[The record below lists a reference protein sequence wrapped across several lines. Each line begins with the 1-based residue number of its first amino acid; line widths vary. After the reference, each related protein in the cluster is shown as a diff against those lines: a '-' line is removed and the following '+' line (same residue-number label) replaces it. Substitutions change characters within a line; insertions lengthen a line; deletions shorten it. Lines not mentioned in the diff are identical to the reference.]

1 MHNTF
6 LFKLATVRKTLI
18 LMKILVCIS
27 SVPDTTSKINF
38 TADKSAFDKNGI
50 QWVINPL
57 DEFALTK
64 AIKLQEAQGATVTVV
79 NVGDA
84 TTEAVIR
91 KALAMGADDA
101 VRINTEPKD
110 SLTVAKEIAKVA
122 QEGGYDLVLAGKESL
137 DYNGAAVPGMI
148 AQLLNK
154 PFINAC
160 VGLEINGNEAT
171 ASREIEGGKET
182 LKATLP
188 AVIAGQKGMVEEKDL
203 IIPNM
208 RGIMSARTKPLTVK
222 EPSETDVKVKAVSFD
237 SVPARA
243 QVKLVS
249 PDNLDELV
257 RLLHEEA
264 KVI

>member
-1 MHNTF
+1 
-6 LFKLATVRKTLI
+6 
-18 LMKILVCIS
+18 MKILVCIS
-27 SVPDTTSKINF
+27 SVPDTTAKINF

-64 AIKLQEAQGATVTVV
+64 AIKLQESQGATVTVI

-84 TTEAVIR
+84 GTEPVIR
-91 KALAMGADDA
+91 KALAIGANDA
-101 VRINTEPKD
+101 VRVNIEAKD
-110 SLTVAKEIAKVA
+110 SYSTAKEIAKIA
-122 QEGGYDLVLAGKESL
+122 QEGGYDLVIAGKESI
-137 DYNGAAVPGMI
+137 DYNGGAVPGMV
-148 AQLLNK
+148 AQILNQ
-154 PFINAC
+154 PFVNAC
-160 VGLEINGNEAT
+160 VGLEVNGGEAT
-171 ASREIEGGKET
+171 AVREIEGGKET
-182 LKATLP
+182 ISVKLP

-208 RGIMSARTKPLTVK
+208 RGIMSARTKPLQVVESTST
-222 EPSETDVKVKAVSFD
+222 EVKVEAVSFD
-237 SVPARA
+237 SVPPRA
-243 QVKLVS
+243 AVKLVS

>member
-1 MHNTF
+1 
-6 LFKLATVRKTLI
+6 
-18 LMKILVCIS
+18 MKILVCIS
-27 SVPDTTSKINF
+27 SVPDTTAKINF

-64 AIKLQEAQGATVTVV
+64 AIKLQETQGATVTVI

-84 TTEAVIR
+84 TTEPVVR
-91 KALAMGADDA
+91 KALAIGANDA
-101 VRINTEPKD
+101 VRVNVEPKD
-110 SLTVAKEIAKVA
+110 SFSAAKEIAKIA
-122 QEGGYDLVLAGKESL
+122 QEGGYDLIIAGKESI
-137 DYNGAAVPGMI
+137 DYNGGAVPGMV
-148 AQLLNK
+148 AQLLNQ
-154 PFINAC
+154 PFVNAC
-160 VGLEINGNEAT
+160 VGLEVNGGEAT
-171 ASREIEGGKET
+171 ALREIEGGKET
-182 LKATLP
+182 ISVKLP

-208 RGIMSARTKPLTVK
+208 RGIMSARTKPLQVV
-222 EPSETDVKVKAVSFD
+222 EPSSTEVKVEAVSFD

-243 QVKLVS
+243 AVKLVS

>member
-1 MHNTF
+1 
-6 LFKLATVRKTLI
+6 
-18 LMKILVCIS
+18 MKILVCIS

-64 AIKLQEAQGATVTVV
+64 AVKLQESQGATVTIVT
-79 NVGDA
+79 VGDA
-84 TTEAVIR
+84 SVEAVMR
-91 KALAMGADDA
+91 KALAIGANDA
-101 VRINTEPKD
+101 IRVNTDPAD

-122 QEGGYDLVLAGKESL
+122 QEGGYDLIIAGKESL
-137 DYNGAAVPGMI
+137 DYNNAAVPAMI
-148 AQLLNK
+148 AQLLNQ
-154 PFINAC
+154 PFVNAC
-160 VGLEINGNEAT
+160 VGLEVNATEAT
-171 ASREIEGGKET
+171 AVREIEGGKET
-182 LKATLP
+182 VTVKLP

-222 EPSETDVKVKAVSFD
+222 EATETDVKVKPVSFD

-249 PDNLDELV
+249 ADNLDELV

>member
-1 MHNTF
+1 
-6 LFKLATVRKTLI
+6 
-18 LMKILVCIS
+18 MKILVCIS

-64 AIKLQEAQGATVTVV
+64 AIQLQASQGATVTVL

-84 TTEAVIR
+84 ATEPVIR
-91 KALAMGADDA
+91 KALAIGANDA
-101 VRINTEPKD
+101 IRVNVEPKD
-110 SLTVAKEIAKVA
+110 SHQTAKEIAAIA
-122 QEGGYDLVLAGKESL
+122 QNGAYDIVLCGKESI
-137 DYNGAAVPGMI
+137 DYNGGSVPGMV
-148 AQLLNK
+148 AQMLNQ
-154 PFINAC
+154 PFVNAA
-160 VGLEINGNEAT
+160 VGLEVSGSEVT
-171 ASREIEGGKET
+171 AVREIEGGKET
-182 LKATLP
+182 ISVKLP
-188 AVIAGQKGMVEEKDL
+188 AVIAGQKGLVDEKEL

-208 RGIMSARTKPLTVK
+208 RGIMSARTKPLQVS
-222 EPSETDVKVKAVSFD
+222 EPTSSEVKVEGVSFD
-237 SVPARA
+237 SVPPRA
-243 QVKLVS
+243 AVKLVT

>member
-1 MHNTF
+1 
-6 LFKLATVRKTLI
+6 
-18 LMKILVCIS
+18 MKILVCIS
-27 SVPDTTSKINF
+27 SVPDTTAKINF

-64 AIKLQEAQGATVTVV
+64 AIKLQESQGATVTAI

-84 TTEAVIR
+84 GTEPVIR
-91 KALAMGADDA
+91 KALAIGANDA
-101 VRINTEPKD
+101 VRVNIEAKD
-110 SLTVAKEIAKVA
+110 SYSTAKEIAKIA
-122 QEGGYDLVLAGKESL
+122 QEGSYDLVIAGKESI
-137 DYNGAAVPGMI
+137 DYNGGAVPGMV
-148 AQLLNK
+148 AQILNQ
-154 PFINAC
+154 PFVNAC
-160 VGLEINGNEAT
+160 VGLEVNGGEAT
-171 ASREIEGGKET
+171 AVREIEGGKET
-182 LKATLP
+182 ISVKLP

-208 RGIMSARTKPLTVK
+208 RGIMSARTKPLQVV
-222 EPSETDVKVKAVSFD
+222 EPSSTEVKVEAVSFD
-237 SVPARA
+237 SVPPRA
-243 QVKLVS
+243 AVKLVS

>member
-1 MHNTF
+1 
-6 LFKLATVRKTLI
+6 
-18 LMKILVCIS
+18 MKILVCIS
-27 SVPDTTSKINF
+27 SVPDTTAKINF

-64 AIKLQEAQGATVTVV
+64 AIKLQESQGATVTVI

-84 TTEAVIR
+84 GTEPVIR
-91 KALAMGADDA
+91 KALAIGANDA
-101 VRINTEPKD
+101 VRVNIEAKD
-110 SLTVAKEIAKVA
+110 SYSTAKEIAKIA
-122 QEGGYDLVLAGKESL
+122 QEGGYDLVIAGKESI
-137 DYNGAAVPGMI
+137 DYNGGAVPGMV
-148 AQLLNK
+148 AQILNQ
-154 PFINAC
+154 PFVNAC
-160 VGLEINGNEAT
+160 VGLEVNGGEAT
-171 ASREIEGGKET
+171 AIREIEGGKET
-182 LKATLP
+182 ISVKLP

-208 RGIMSARTKPLTVK
+208 RGIMSARTKPLQVV
-222 EPSETDVKVKAVSFD
+222 EPTSTEVKVEAVSFD
-237 SVPARA
+237 SVPPRA
-243 QVKLVS
+243 AVKLVS